1 MMNSSFSGYYLFL
14 SQESTFSPVEL
25 QFENPADNVSAK
37 IKTCLFFYAFS
48 AHVAL
53 LANRANVL
61 RIKT

>member
-1 MMNSSFSGYYLFL
+1 MMNHSFSGYYLFL
-14 SQESTFSPVEL
+14 SQESTFSPIEL

-37 IKTCLFFYAFS
+37 IKTCPFFHAFS

-53 LANRANVL
+53 LANRAYVL